1 MIIARRFLIPLWWND
16 LKDIL
21 ENGAHVDTKSI
32 CRFDPPA
39 LYRAGRGV
47 CGPAP
52 TSHKQ
57 GTATLLTM

>member
-1 MIIARRFLIPLWWND
+1 MIIARRWLIPLWWND
-16 LKDIL
+16 LKEIL
-21 ENGAHVDTKSI
+21 ERDTHVNTKIIS
-32 CRFDPPA
+32 RFDPPA